1 MLNLG
6 AVPILDFDDDPHDLT
21 SEQMLADAGT
31 GGPDVAVLAFLS
43 EEVIEKVEGWQVN
56 RVGTVPFVTIE

>member
-43 EEVIEKVEGWQVN
+43 EEVIEKV
-56 RVGTVPFVTIE
+56 